1 MMPDAFKVLIYAV
14 WQDRFLVFD
23 EPDFPDQWL
32 QVPGGTIEPG
42 EAPDVAAAREF
53 FEETELE
60 VEVSLQRLM
69 VHDYRF
75 PKDGREICHRRHY
88 FLLRLT
94 GEYPASWI
102 HLEEH
107 SFDGGG
113 PIRFRFSWMS
123 LDEAA
128 RRLGGGMGDALP
140 LLLKGAP

>member
-1 MMPDAFKVLIYAV
+1 MPDAFKVLIYAV
-14 WQDRFLVFD
+14 WRDRLLVFD

-32 QVPGGTIEPG
+32 QVPGGTMEPG
-42 EAPDVAAAREF
+42 EAPDIAAAREF
-53 FEETELE
+53 FEETGLV
-60 VEVSLQRLM
+60 VEAPLQPLM
-69 VHDYRF
+69 VNDYRF
-75 PKDGREICHRRHY
+75 QKDDREIRHRRHY

-94 GEYPASWI
+94 ADYPDTWI

-128 RRLGGGMGDALP
+128 HLLGGGMADALP
-140 LLLKGAP
+140 LLLTDAS